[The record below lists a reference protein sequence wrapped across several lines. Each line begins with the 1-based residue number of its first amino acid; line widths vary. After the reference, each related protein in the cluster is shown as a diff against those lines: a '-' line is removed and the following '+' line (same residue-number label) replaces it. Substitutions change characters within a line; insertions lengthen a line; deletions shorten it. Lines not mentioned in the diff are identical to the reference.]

1 MSAQVTRVLLPAE
14 ELESRIGYQ
23 FKNKTLLKRALTH
36 RSFASEHNE
45 RLEFLG
51 DSVLNCVIGH
61 ALFLRDR
68 HFTEGV
74 LSRVRSN
81 LVCEKALDEIAA
93 QIQIGQF
100 IYLGEGELKT
110 GGADRPSILADA
122 CEAVF
127 GAVFLDGGFEEA
139 QHVILRLYEPI
150 LSAKAMSGER
160 LAKDHKTLLQE
171 FLQARRLPVPSYR
184 IIKVTGAAH
193 CQHFVCAC
201 SVPKAELE
209 EVGEGKSRRAAEQEA
224 AGRMLEK
231 VKARF
236 PYAKKSKSTT
246 PL

>member
-23 FKNKTLLKRALTH
+23 FKNKVLLKRALTH

-93 QIQIGQF
+93 LSSPEFAAGLAEEF
-100 IYLGEGELKT
+100 SFDLNFFGRAVPPAVMAAVVA
-110 GGADRPSILADA
+110 GAAALFAGL
-122 CEAVF
+122 F
-127 GAVFLDGGFEEA
+127 FLVRF
-139 QHVILRLYEPI
+139 L
-150 LSAKAMSGER
+150 
-160 LAKDHKTLLQE
+160 LAKK
-171 FLQARRLPVPSYR
+171 
-184 IIKVTGAAH
+184 G
-193 CQHFVCAC
+193 
-201 SVPKAELE
+201 
-209 EVGEGKSRRAAEQEA
+209 
-224 AGRMLEK
+224 
-231 VKARF
+231 VK
-236 PYAKKSKSTT
+236 
-246 PL
+246 

>member
-1 MSAQVTRVLLPAE
+1 MNAPVTRVLLAPE
-14 ELESRIGYQ
+14 ELEKRIGYC
-23 FKNKTLLKRALTH
+23 FKNKALLKRALTH
-36 RSFASEHNE
+36 RSFGAEHNE

-68 HFTEGV
+68 HFDEGV
-74 LSRVRSN
+74 LSRVRAN

-93 QIQIGQF
+93 EIQIGSF
-100 IYLGEGELKT
+100 IYLGEGELRT

-139 QHVILRLYEPI
+139 QKVILRLYEPL

-160 LAKDHKTLLQE
+160 LSKDHKTLLQE
-171 FLQARRLPVPSYR
+171 FLQARRMPVPAYR
-184 IIKVTGAAH
+184 IIRVWGAAH
-193 CQHFVCAC
+193 CQQFECAC
-201 SVPKAELE
+201 TVAKAELE
-209 EVGEGKSRRAAEQEA
+209 EVGQGKSRRAAEQEA

-231 VKARF
+231 LKIKY
-236 PYAKKSKSTT
+236 PYPKKKSTT
-246 PL
+246 PA

>member
-1 MSAQVTRVLLPAE
+1 M
-14 ELESRIGYQ
+14 
-23 FKNKTLLKRALTH
+23 
-36 RSFASEHNE
+36 
-45 RLEFLG
+45 
-51 DSVLNCVIGH
+51 NCVIGH

-231 VKARF
+231 VKAKF
-236 PYAKKSKSTT
+236 PYAKKVNEQQRF
-246 PL
+246 

>member
-23 FKNKTLLKRALTH
+23 FKNKALLKRALTH

-139 QHVILRLYEPI
+139 QHVILRLYECENARTPVTLTWNGAI
-150 LSAKAMSGER
+150 ASAEADNCIEEKTGEVEVAGNQVR
-160 LAKDHKTLLQE
+160 FTIKPYEVKTI
-171 FLQARRLPVPSYR
+171 R
-184 IIKVTGAAH
+184 I
-193 CQHFVCAC
+193 
-201 SVPKAELE
+201 
-209 EVGEGKSRRAAEQEA
+209 R
-224 AGRMLEK
+224 
-231 VKARF
+231 
-236 PYAKKSKSTT
+236 
-246 PL
+246 

>member
-1 MSAQVTRVLLPAE
+1 MSVPVTRVLLPAE
-14 ELESRIGYQ
+14 ELEARIGYQ
-23 FKNKTLLKRALTH
+23 FKNKALLKRALTH
-36 RSFASEHNE
+36 RSFAAEHNE

-127 GAVFLDGGFEEA
+127 GAVFLDGGFEDI
-139 QHVILRLYEPI
+139 H
-150 LSAKAMSGER
+150 
-160 LAKDHKTLLQE
+160 
-171 FLQARRLPVPSYR
+171 
-184 IIKVTGAAH
+184 
-193 CQHFVCAC
+193 
-201 SVPKAELE
+201 
-209 EVGEGKSRRAAEQEA
+209 
-224 AGRMLEK
+224 
-231 VKARF
+231 
-236 PYAKKSKSTT
+236 STT
-246 PL
+246 TPGFSVVSRNMVRGGSAYSVLRFWARPGLVKWGVVFRFDTFLAFWGVCRLHYAL

>member
-23 FKNKTLLKRALTH
+23 FKNKALLKRALTH

-150 LSAKAMSGER
+150 LSAK
-160 LAKDHKTLLQE
+160 E
-171 FLQARRLPVPSYR
+171 FVQARRLRVPSYR
-184 IIKVTGAAH
+184 IIMVTGAAH

-201 SVPKAELE
+201 SLPKAELE

-231 VKARF
+231 VKAKF
-236 PYAKKSKSTT
+236 PYAKKK
-246 PL
+246 

>member
-23 FKNKTLLKRALTH
+23 FKNKVLQKRALTH

-45 RLEFLG
+45 RLEILG
-51 DSVLNCVIGH
+51 DSVLTCVIGH

-74 LSRVRSN
+74 LSRVRSY
-81 LVCEKALDEIAA
+81 LVCEKALVEIAA

-160 LAKDHKTLLQE
+160 LA
-171 FLQARRLPVPSYR
+171 
-184 IIKVTGAAH
+184 
-193 CQHFVCAC
+193 
-201 SVPKAELE
+201 
-209 EVGEGKSRRAAEQEA
+209 
-224 AGRMLEK
+224 
-231 VKARF
+231 
-236 PYAKKSKSTT
+236 
-246 PL
+246 

>member
-1 MSAQVTRVLLPAE
+1 M
-14 ELESRIGYQ
+14 
-23 FKNKTLLKRALTH
+23 
-36 RSFASEHNE
+36 
-45 RLEFLG
+45 
-51 DSVLNCVIGH
+51 
-61 ALFLRDR
+61 
-68 HFTEGV
+68 
-74 LSRVRSN
+74 
-81 LVCEKALDEIAA
+81 VCEKALDEIAA

-139 QHVILRLYEPI
+139 QQVILRLYEPI
-150 LSAKAMSGER
+150 LSAKAMSSER

-171 FLQARRLPVPSYR
+171 FLQARRLPVPTYR
-184 IIKVTGAAH
+184 ILKVTGAAH

-209 EVGEGKSRRAAEQEA
+209 ELGEGKSRRAAEQEA

-231 VKARF
+231 VKAKF
-236 PYAKKSKSTT
+236 PYSKKKQ
-246 PL
+246 